1 MNLIFIG
8 APGSGKGT
16 QAKIV
21 AKEFSLENISTGD
34 LLRKEVELK
43 SEVGLI
49 ANDLMKQGKLVNDEI
64 VIEMI
69 KKNISIKSENKG
81 YIFDGFPRNINQAI
95 MLDKMLSELNKK
107 IDKVINFDV
116 SEEIIIKRISG
127 RISCK
132 KCGSVYNKYYNPTI
146 KDGVCNNCG
155 SNDLYQ
161 RADDNEETVKN
172 RLEIFKKS
180 SAPLIDFYEKK
191 NLLVTIDAF
200 KIVSLIFEDI
210 KQALITT

>member
-16 QAKIV
+16 QAQILS
-21 AKEFSLENISTGD
+21 KEFNIETLSTGD
-34 LLRKEVELK
+34 LLRKEVEIK
-43 SEVGLI
+43 SEIGLI
-49 ANDLMKQGKLVNDEI
+49 AEDLMKQGKLVDDKI

-69 KKNISIKSENKG
+69 KKKISSNNSIKG
-81 YIFDGFPRNINQAI
+81 HIFDGFPRNINQAI
-95 MLDKMLSELNKK
+95 MLEQMLTNLGKK

-127 RISCK
+127 RISCRE
-132 KCGSVYNKYYNPTI
+132 CGSVYNKYYNPTA
-146 KDGVCNNCG
+146 KEGVCDNCG

-161 RADDNEETVKN
+161 RVDDNEETVKN
-172 RLEIFKKS
+172 RLEVFKKS
-180 SAPLIDFYEKK
+180 SAPLIDFYAKK

>member
-1 MNLIFIG
+1 MNLVFIG

-16 QAKIV
+16 QAKIL
-21 AKEFSLENISTGD
+21 AKEYNLECLSTGD
-34 LLRKEVELK
+34 LLRKEVENK
-43 SEVGLI
+43 SDIGQI
-49 ANDLMKQGKLVNDEI
+49 AENLMTQGKLVDDEI
-64 VIEMI
+64 VIEII
-69 KKNISIKSENKG
+69 KNNISKNDDKG
-81 YIFDGFPRNINQAI
+81 YIFDGFPRNVHQAI
-95 MLDKMLSELNKK
+95 MLEKMLTQLNKK

-116 SEEIIIKRISG
+116 NEEIIIKRISG

-132 KCGSVYNKYYNPTI
+132 NCGSVYNKYYNPTV
-146 KDGVCNNCG
+146 KDGICDNCG

-161 RADDNEETVKN
+161 RADDNEETVKK

-180 SAPLIDFYEKK
+180 SFPLIDFYEKK

>member
-16 QAKIV
+16 QAKIL
-21 AKEFSLENISTGD
+21 AKEYNLECLSTGD
-34 LLRKEVELK
+34 LLRKEVENK
-43 SEVGLI
+43 SDIGQI
-49 ANDLMKQGKLVNDEI
+49 AENLMMQGKLVDDEI
-64 VIEMI
+64 VIEII
-69 KKNISIKSENKG
+69 KNNISKNDDKG
-81 YIFDGFPRNINQAI
+81 YIFDGFPRNVHQAI
-95 MLDKMLSELNKK
+95 MLEKMLTQLNKK

-116 SEEIIIKRISG
+116 NEEIIIKRISG
-127 RISCK
+127 RISCRN
-132 KCGSVYNKYYNPTI
+132 CGSVYNKYYNPTV
-146 KDGVCNNCG
+146 KDGICDNCG

-180 SAPLIDFYEKK
+180 SFPLIDFYEKK

>member
-1 MNLIFIG
+1 MNLVFIG

-16 QAKIV
+16 QAKIL
-21 AKEFSLENISTGD
+21 AKEYNLECLSTGD
-34 LLRKEVELK
+34 LLRKEVENK
-43 SEVGLI
+43 SDIGQI
-49 ANDLMKQGKLVNDEI
+49 AENLMMQGKLVDDEI
-64 VIEMI
+64 VIEII
-69 KKNISIKSENKG
+69 KNNISKNDDKG
-81 YIFDGFPRNINQAI
+81 YIFDGFPRNVHQAI
-95 MLDKMLSELNKK
+95 MLEKMLTQLNKK

-116 SEEIIIKRISG
+116 NEEIIIKRISG

-132 KCGSVYNKYYNPTI
+132 NCGSVYNKYYNPTV
-146 KDGVCNNCG
+146 KDGICDNCG

-161 RADDNEETVKN
+161 RADDNEETVKK

-180 SAPLIDFYEKK
+180 SFPLIDFYEKK

>member
-1 MNLIFIG
+1 MNLVFIG

-16 QAKIV
+16 QAKIL
-21 AKEFSLENISTGD
+21 AKEYNLECLSTGD
-34 LLRKEVELK
+34 LLRKEVENK
-43 SEVGLI
+43 SDIGQI
-49 ANDLMKQGKLVNDEI
+49 AENLMTQGKLVDDEI
-64 VIEMI
+64 VIEII
-69 KKNISIKSENKG
+69 KNNISKNDDKG
-81 YIFDGFPRNINQAI
+81 YIFDGFPRNVHQAI
-95 MLDKMLSELNKK
+95 MLEKMLTQLNKK

-116 SEEIIIKRISG
+116 NEEIIIKRISG
-127 RISCK
+127 RISCRN
-132 KCGSVYNKYYNPTI
+132 CGSVYNKYYNPTA
-146 KDGVCNNCG
+146 KDGICDNCG

-180 SAPLIDFYEKK
+180 SFPLIDFYEKK

>member
-16 QAKIV
+16 QAKIL
-21 AKEFSLENISTGD
+21 ATEYNLENISTGD

-43 SEVGLI
+43 SEIGLI
-49 ANDLMKQGKLVNDEI
+49 ANDLMKQGKLVDDEI
-64 VIEMI
+64 VVKMI
-69 KKNISIKSENKG
+69 KKNISKKSENKG
-81 YIFDGFPRNINQAI
+81 YIFDGFPRNVNQAI
-95 MLDKMLSELNKK
+95 MLEKMLTGLNKK
-107 IDKVINFDV
+107 IDKVINFEIN
-116 SEEIIIKRISG
+116 EEIIIRRISG

-132 KCGSVYNKYYNPTI
+132 NCGSVYNKYYNPTA
-146 KDGVCNNCG
+146 KEGFCDNCG
-155 SNDLYQ
+155 STDLYQ

-172 RLEIFKKS
+172 RLEVFKKS

>member
-1 MNLIFIG
+1 MNLVFIG

-16 QAKIV
+16 QAKIL
-21 AKEFSLENISTGD
+21 AKEYNLECLSTGD
-34 LLRKEVELK
+34 LLRKEVENK
-43 SEVGLI
+43 SDIGQI
-49 ANDLMKQGKLVNDEI
+49 AENLMTQGKLVDDEI
-64 VIEMI
+64 VIEII
-69 KKNISIKSENKG
+69 KNNISKNDDKG
-81 YIFDGFPRNINQAI
+81 YIFDGFPRNVHQAI
-95 MLDKMLSELNKK
+95 MLEKMLTQLNKK

-116 SEEIIIKRISG
+116 NEEIIIKRISG

-132 KCGSVYNKYYNPTI
+132 NCGSVYNKYYNPTV
-146 KDGVCNNCG
+146 KDGICDNCG

-180 SAPLIDFYEKK
+180 SFPLIDFYEKK

>member
-16 QAKIV
+16 QAKIL
-21 AKEFSLENISTGD
+21 AKEYNLENISTGD
-34 LLRKEVELK
+34 LLRKEVEQK
-43 SEVGLI
+43 TDIGLI
-49 ANDLMKQGKLVNDEI
+49 ANDLMKQGRLVDDEI

-69 KKNISIKSENKG
+69 KKNISKKSQNSG
-81 YIFDGFPRNINQAI
+81 YIFDGFPRNINQAF
-95 MLDKMLSELNKK
+95 MLDKMLTELNKK
-107 IDKVINFDV
+107 IDKVINFEV
-116 SEEIIIKRISG
+116 NEEIIIKRISG
-127 RISCK
+127 RITCK
-132 KCGSVYNKYYNPTI
+132 ECGSVYNKYYNPTT
-146 KDGVCNNCG
+146 KDGVCDNCG

>member
-16 QAKIV
+16 QAKIL
-21 AKEFSLENISTGD
+21 ANEYNLENISTGD

-43 SEVGLI
+43 SEIGLI
-49 ANDLMKQGKLVNDEI
+49 ANDLMKQGKLVADEI

-69 KKNISIKSENKG
+69 KKNISKKSENKG
-81 YIFDGFPRNINQAI
+81 YIFDGFPRNVNQAI
-95 MLDKMLSELNKK
+95 MLDKMLTELNKK
-107 IDKVINFDV
+107 IDKVINFEV
-116 SEEIIIKRISG
+116 NEEIIIKRISG

-132 KCGSVYNKYYNPTI
+132 NCGSVYNKYYNPTA
-146 KDGVCNNCG
+146 KEGVCDNCG
-155 SNDLYQ
+155 STDLYQ

-172 RLEIFKKS
+172 RLEVFKKS

>member
-1 MNLIFIG
+1 MNIVFIG

-16 QAKIV
+16 QAKIL
-21 AKEFSLENISTGD
+21 AKEYNLECLSTGD
-34 LLRKEVELK
+34 LLRKEVENK
-43 SEVGLI
+43 THIGQI
-49 ANDLMKQGKLVNDEI
+49 AENLMKQGKLVDDEI

-69 KKNISIKSENKG
+69 KNNISKNNNKG
-81 YIFDGFPRNINQAI
+81 HIFDGFPRNVNQAI
-95 MLDKMLSELNKK
+95 MLEKMLTNLNKK
-107 IDKVINFDV
+107 IDKVINFIASD
-116 SEEIIIKRISG
+116 EIIIKRISG

-132 KCGSVYNKYYNPTI
+132 NCGSVYNKYYNPTA
-146 KDGVCNNCG
+146 KDGTCNHCG

-180 SAPLIDFYEKK
+180 SIPLIDFYEKK

>member
-16 QAKIV
+16 QAQILS
-21 AKEFSLENISTGD
+21 KEFNIETLSTGD
-34 LLRKEVELK
+34 LLRKEVEIK
-43 SEVGLI
+43 SEIGLI
-49 ANDLMKQGKLVNDEI
+49 AEDLMRQGKLVDDEI

-69 KKNISIKSENKG
+69 KKKISSNNSIKG
-81 YIFDGFPRNINQAI
+81 HIFDGFPRNINQAI
-95 MLDKMLSELNKK
+95 MLEQMLTNLGKK

-127 RISCK
+127 RISCRE
-132 KCGSVYNKYYNPTI
+132 CGSVYNKYYNPTA
-146 KDGVCNNCG
+146 KEGVCDNCG

-161 RADDNEETVKN
+161 RVDDNEETVKN
-172 RLEIFKKS
+172 RLEVFKKS
-180 SAPLIDFYEKK
+180 SAPLIDFYAKK